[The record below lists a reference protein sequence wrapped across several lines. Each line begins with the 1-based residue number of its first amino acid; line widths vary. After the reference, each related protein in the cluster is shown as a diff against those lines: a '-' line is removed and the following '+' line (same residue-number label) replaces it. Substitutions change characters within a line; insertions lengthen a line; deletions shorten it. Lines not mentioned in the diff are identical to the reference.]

1 MAPTLTKQMGTGGNN
16 VPMVMEPM
24 SVHQNQVG
32 EVRMGT
38 VANTL
43 NTNSNATGRN
53 SPLVA
58 EPKVFWWHSKDDRL
72 EGPMD
77 VSNTIDTRVDIQGRV
92 MQPIPINDKATR
104 YQGGGDTRNG
114 DGAGNGLGIGQ
125 PGDPSPTLTAA
136 DRHGV
141 AYCLQGSMIGRA
153 DKNGPQGDGVNADV
167 SFTLNTVD
175 RHCVA
180 YAIDRVAFNQGA
192 NAQYDIS
199 VQSEISQTLVA
210 KGPNAVAQPLTVP
223 EISGTL
229 TAKMAKGTGGPAG
242 DEMQNLVAEY
252 PEYIIRRFTP
262 LECCRLQGFPD
273 WWAEQLGVEE
283 PTDGMV
289 DRWLEIFKTHWELV
303 TSHDG
308 VKAPKTRSQV
318 IKWLKDPAS
327 DSSLYKMWGNGIAL
341 PCAAFVMEGIANQ
354 NRKE

>member
-1 MAPTLTKQMGTGGNN
+1 
-16 VPMVMEPM
+16 MVMEPM

-77 VSNTIDTRVDIQGRV
+77 VSNTIDTRVDIQGRI

-153 DKNGPQGDGVNADV
+153 DKNGPQGDGVNEDV

-180 YAIDRVAFNQGA
+180 H
-192 NAQYDIS
+192 
-199 VQSEISQTLVA
+199 
-210 KGPNAVAQPLTVP
+210 PLTVP

-229 TAKMAKGTGGPAG
+229 AAKMAKGTGGPAG

-283 PTDGMV
+283 PSEGMV
-289 DRWLEIFKTHWELV
+289 ERWLEIFKTHWELV

-354 NRKE
+354 NRKERCK